1 MKVRTRKYEGVE
13 GDNREPFFSVREVP
27 LNLVESGVRTAL
39 VGNTQSY
46 T

>member
-1 MKVRTRKYEGVE
+1 MKVRTRKYEGVV
-13 GDNREPFFSVREVP
+13 GDDREPFFSVKEV
-27 LNLVESGVRTAL
+27 LLSLVESGVRTAL